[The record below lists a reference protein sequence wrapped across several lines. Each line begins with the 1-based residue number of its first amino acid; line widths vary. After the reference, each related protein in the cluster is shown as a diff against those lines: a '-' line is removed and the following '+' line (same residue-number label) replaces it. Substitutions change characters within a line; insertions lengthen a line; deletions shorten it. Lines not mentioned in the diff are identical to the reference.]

1 MWEGDQILAPAVD
14 PALRNPEQVATGLLK
29 RLSNRFLRLFYD
41 LRYQICTF
49 CVRADGFKIFSS
61 SGYFNILKLK
71 RSEHCTICI
80 RFTKAACDLLPRLP
94 FSRLCIT
101 SGFPLAACDAQAG
114 SL

>member
-1 MWEGDQILAPAVD
+1 MDCL
-14 PALRNPEQVATGLLK
+14 T
-29 RLSNRFLRLFYD
+29 RFLRLFYD

-49 CVRADGFKIFSS
+49 CVGADGFYIFSS
-61 SGYFNILKLK
+61 SGYFNILEIKFNVHRAK
-71 RSEHCTICI
+71 HCIICK

-94 FSRLCIT
+94 FYRLCIT